1 MWFLFFW
8 VTDVEPGE
16 LYSRRHKARDL
27 CGEVKRAAQT
37 QLTLISRVS
46 WQITLQRLDH
56 VAEVCINAQR
66 PEV

>member
-16 LYSRRHKARDL
+16 LYSRRHEARDL

-37 QLTLISRVS
+37 QLTVSR
-46 WQITLQRLDH
+46 QITLQRLDH